1 MTTVSAPRARGRTQP
16 VRRSGTQPV
25 RRSGTQP
32 VRRSGTQP
40 VRRSGTQPV
49 RPIRRADGRARAHR
63 PARTAAGLRAGIG
76 VFVAAAAV
84 FVLVSAVLFHVV
96 LAQGQLELDRLD
108 ARISAERQEYEQRR
122 LETSTLASPQRIQ
135 EEAERQGLVKP
146 DGPPVYL
153 YVEGAPLPAA
163 DDARGTATT
172 LRDWEKVKPSLGDN
186 RP

>member
-1 MTTVSAPRARGRTQP
+1 MTTVSAPRARTRTQP
-16 VRRSGTQPV
+16 VRRSGTQP
-25 RRSGTQP
+25 
-32 VRRSGTQP
+32 
-40 VRRSGTQPV
+40 
-49 RPIRRADGRARAHR
+49 RARVHR
-63 PARTAAGLRAGIG
+63 PARSVSRVRVGIG
-76 VFVAAAAV
+76 VFVAVAAV

-108 ARISAERQEYEQRR
+108 EQIASARHEYEQRR

-135 EEAERQGLVKP
+135 EEAERQGLVHP

-153 YVEGAPLPAA
+153 YVEGAPLPAT

-172 LRDWEKVKPSLGDN
+172 LGDWEEVKPSLGDN